1 MSTEDEALKALH
13 ASTPGAGRGRKILKG
28 TAAALAVP
36 VLGMAAREGYRRYKN
51 RKEEQLET
59 IEKQAQYAV
68 LATYGFIP
76 QEASTKVAGAVGGLV
91 GALGHGLSGGV
102 TGGVLGGLAGYLTGS
117 PEDRSEKAWRWARRG
132 AVAGGVLGAI
142 PGVFVGHVAQEA
154 AIDRIRQAEAVRQAQ
169 ARRAEEY
176 AAQFGR
182 MQGPFGYGGY

>member
-1 MSTEDEALKALH
+1 MTKEDDALKAIH
-13 ASTPGAGRGRKILKG
+13 AATPSPGRGRQILKG

-76 QEASTKVAGAVGGLV
+76 QEASTKVAGASGALV
-91 GALGHGLSGGV
+91 GALGNGLSGGV

-142 PGVFVGHVAQEA
+142 PGAFVGHATQEA
-154 AIDRIRQAEAVRQAQ
+154 AIDQIRHAEAVRQAQ
-169 ARRAEEY
+169 ARRAAEY
-176 AAQFGR
+176 AAEFER
-182 MQGPFGYGGY
+182 MQMPFGFGSY